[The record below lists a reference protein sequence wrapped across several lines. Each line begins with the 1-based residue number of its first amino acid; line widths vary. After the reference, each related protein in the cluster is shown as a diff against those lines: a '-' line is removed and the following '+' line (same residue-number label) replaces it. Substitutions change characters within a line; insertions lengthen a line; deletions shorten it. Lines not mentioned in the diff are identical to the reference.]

1 MLFQKNGHTCEINKA
16 IFFLVETGHIVRLP
30 SSELKVS
37 GDNRGSGAAGLRAY
51 LCMFMCF
58 MWRYEVVF
66 GGK

>member
-1 MLFQKNGHTCEINKA
+1 M
-16 IFFLVETGHIVRLP
+16 RLP

-37 GDNRGSGAAGLRAY
+37 GDKLGSGAAGLCAY

-58 MWRYEVVF
+58 MWRYEVVL